1 MLSFLFLFL
10 SIAIV
15 VGQVSLD
22 RRTTVLTPHILF
34 QIYFIIQLPLN
45 LFLGT
50 NYYLPRFTALSPLTP
65 MSDIVWLGGLM
76 IIAQLIFVFVVH
88 AIGARPVT
96 GPVAMP
102 VTWPRT
108 RVNLICAG
116 IFLLGYLAFLGLVLI
131 NGGFAAFAETREA
144 WRTEGVG
151 GQGWVLFPA
160 TTMLA
165 IGMCATMLN
174 NVKQFTGRAGAVKL
188 FVLYLIAAFPAS
200 QLGFRALI
208 FLPLLQAGFFYH
220 SFIRPIPGK
229 YILIGSVALM
239 MAFTLYGIQRE
250 IPYAANYGSYLEY
263 LNYVY
268 LTRPDIT
275 YTVALRS
282 MGADIVQQ
290 TIDHMQTFSDYVL
303 FFPIFIEALTIAVP
317 SSLWS
322 GKPQPLSVKFSHD
335 IFGIEGGVSP
345 TILGEGYWHGGILGI
360 IALMTLAGLLH
371 AYFRSLQRNSKMSA
385 SSALLMLSLYPSL
398 IMMAE
403 AFQGYFNGIILI
415 CISNWLLGL
424 AIGAKRVPSSET
436 AAAISHDVT
445 PDRSATAS
453 SLTAR
458 TIVRPG

>member
-1 MLSFLFLFL
+1 MVGFLFLAL

-22 RRTTVLTPHILF
+22 RRTTALSPHILF

-50 NYYLPRFTALSPLTP
+50 NYYLPRFMALSPLTP
-65 MSDIVWLGGLM
+65 NSDILWLGGFMLM
-76 IIAQLIFVFVVH
+76 AQLTFVVVMY
-88 AIGARPVT
+88 AMSARPTPNTAPMV
-96 GPVAMP
+96 VA
-102 VTWPRT
+102 WPKT

-116 IFLLGYLAFLGLVLI
+116 IFLLGYLSFGGLIYI
-131 NGGFAAFAETREA
+131 NGGFAAFSETREA

-174 NVKQFTGRAGAVKL
+174 NVEQFTGRSGAIKL
-188 FVLYLIAAFPAS
+188 FLLYALAAFPAS

-208 FLPLLQAGFFYH
+208 FLPLLQAGYFYH
-220 SFIRPIPGK
+220 SFIRQIPGK
-229 YILIGSVALM
+229 YLSIAAVALM
-239 MAFTLYGIQRE
+239 MSFTLYGIQRE
-250 IPYAANYGSYLEY
+250 IPYASNYGSYLEY

-290 TIDHMQTFSDYVL
+290 TIDHMQTFGHYVL
-303 FFPIFIEALTIAVP
+303 LYPIFIEAFTIFIP
-317 SSLWS
+317 SSLWAD
-322 GKPQPLSVKFSHD
+322 KPQPLSVQFSHN

-345 TILGEGYWHGGILGI
+345 TILGEGYWHGGVLGI
-360 IALMTLAGLLH
+360 IALITLAALLH
-371 AYFRSLQRNSKMSA
+371 AYFRSLQRDSVINMSK
-385 SSALLMLSLYPSL
+385 ALLMLSIYPSL

-403 AFQGYFNGIILI
+403 AFQGYFNGIVLI
-415 CISNWLLGL
+415 IIANFLFRIAIAARPVPL
-424 AIGAKRVPSSET
+424 ATG
-436 AAAISHDVT
+436 
-445 PDRSATAS
+445 DRY
-453 SLTAR
+453 
-458 TIVRPG
+458 PGRAMAE

>member
-1 MLSFLFLFL
+1 MLSFLFLIL

-15 VGQVSLD
+15 IGQLGLD
-22 RRTTVLTPHILF
+22 RRITALSPHILF

-50 NYYLPRFTALSPLTP
+50 TYYLPRFTALSPLTP
-65 MSDIVWLGGLM
+65 ATDIAWLGSLM
-76 IIAQLIFVFVVH
+76 IMAQLIFVFVMY
-88 AIGARPVT
+88 AIGSRPAT
-96 GPVAMP
+96 GGAKYF
-102 VTWPRT
+102 VTWPRK
-108 RVNLICAG
+108 RVNLVCAG
-116 IFLLGYLAFLGLVLI
+116 IFLLGYLSFSGLIFI
-131 NGGFAAFAETREA
+131 NGGFAKFAETREA

-165 IGMCATMLN
+165 IAMCATMLN
-174 NVKQFTGRAGAVKL
+174 NANQFTGRVGAAKL
-188 FVLYLIAAFPAS
+188 LILYLIAAFPAS

-220 SFIRPIPGK
+220 SFIRRIPGK
-229 YILIGSVALM
+229 YILIGSFLLM
-239 MAFTLYGIQRE
+239 LAFTLYGIQRE
-250 IPYAANYGSYLEY
+250 IPYATNYGSYLEY
-263 LNYVY
+263 LNYIY

-290 TIDHMQTFSDYVL
+290 TIDHMQTFGHYIL
-303 FFPIFIEALTIAVP
+303 LFPIFIEALTIAVP
-317 SSLWS
+317 SSLWA

-345 TILGEGYWHGGILGI
+345 TILGEGYWHGGVLGI

-371 AYFRSLQRNSKMSA
+371 AYFRSLQRNRTTDP

-415 CISNWLLGL
+415 GIANWLFRF
-424 AIGAKRVPSSET
+424 AINGKRVRSSET
-436 AAAISHDVT
+436 AAPASHDVT
-445 PDRSATAS
+445 A
-453 SLTAR
+453 
-458 TIVRPG
+458 

>member
-15 VGQVSLD
+15 IGQVSLD
-22 RRTTVLTPHILF
+22 RRTTALSPHILF
-34 QIYFIIQLPLN
+34 QVYFIIQLPLN

-50 NYYLPRFTALSPLTP
+50 NYYLPRFEALSPLT
-65 MSDIVWLGGLM
+65 STADILWLGGFM
-76 IIAQLIFVFVVH
+76 IMAQVIFVFVMYS
-88 AIGARPVT
+88 IGTRPVA
-96 GPVAMP
+96 GPTPKP
-102 VTWPRT
+102 VVWPRT

-116 IFLLGYLAFLGLVLI
+116 IFLLGYVAFLGLVII

-144 WRTEGVG
+144 WRTAGVG

-165 IGMCATMLN
+165 IGMCATLLN
-174 NVKQFTGRAGAVKL
+174 NIDQFSGRTGAAKL
-188 FVLYLIAAFPAS
+188 FIIYLIAAFPAS

-220 SFIRPIPGK
+220 CYIRRIPGK
-229 YILIGSVALM
+229 YIVTGSILLM
-239 MAFTLYGIQRE
+239 IAFTLYGIQRE
-250 IPYAANYGSYLEY
+250 IPYASNYGSYLEY
-263 LNYVY
+263 LNYIT

-290 TIDHMQTFSDYVL
+290 TIDHMQTFGHYIL

-317 SSLWS
+317 SSLWP
-322 GKPQPLSVKFSHD
+322 GKPQPLSVQFSHD

-345 TILGEGYWHGGILGI
+345 TILGEGYWHGGVLGI

-371 AYFRSLQRNSKMSA
+371 AYFRSLQQRSKTNA

-403 AFQGYFNGIILI
+403 AFQGYFNGIVLI
-415 CISNWLLGL
+415 CIANWLFRR
-424 AIGAKRVPSSET
+424 AIGAKSLQSSDTGNPVPHDT
-436 AAAISHDVT
+436 AA
-445 PDRSATAS
+445 
-453 SLTAR
+453 
-458 TIVRPG
+458 

>member
-15 VGQVSLD
+15 VAQVSMD
-22 RRTTVLTPHILF
+22 RRTTALSPHILF
-34 QIYFIIQLPLN
+34 QIYYIIQLPLN

-65 MSDIVWLGGLM
+65 STDIVWLGGFMLM
-76 IIAQLIFVFVVH
+76 AQLIFVFVLY
-88 AIGARPVT
+88 AINTRPVT
-96 GPVAMP
+96 STVAPPV
-102 VTWPRT
+102 VWPRT

-116 IFLLGYLAFLGLVLI
+116 IFLLGYLAFVGLVVI
-131 NGGFAAFAETREA
+131 NGGFAAFSETREA

-165 IGMCATMLN
+165 IGMCATLLN
-174 NVKQFTGRAGAVKL
+174 NVEQFTGRMGALKL
-188 FVLYLIAAFPAS
+188 FGIYLIAAFPAS

-220 SFIRPIPGK
+220 SYIRPIPGK
-229 YILIGSVALM
+229 YILAGSLVLM
-239 MAFTLYGIQRE
+239 TAFTLYGIQRE
-250 IPYAANYGSYLEY
+250 IPYAANYGSYFEY
-263 LNYVY
+263 LHYITV
-268 LTRPDIT
+268 TRPDIT

-290 TIDHMQTFSDYVL
+290 TIDHMQTFGHYIL
-303 FFPIFIEALTIAVP
+303 FFPIFVEALTIAVP
-317 SSLWS
+317 SSLWP
-322 GKPQPLSVKFSHD
+322 GKPQPLSVQFSHD

-345 TILGEGYWHGGILGI
+345 TILGEGYWHGGVLGI
-360 IALMTLAGLLH
+360 IALLTLAGLLH
-371 AYFRSLQRNSKMSA
+371 AYFRSLQQRSRTSA

-403 AFQGYFNGIILI
+403 AFQGYFNGIVLI
-415 CISNWLLGL
+415 CIANWLFRSV
-424 AIGAKRVPSSET
+424 IGAKKAHSSDT
-436 AAAISHDVT
+436 AGPIPHEAPH
-445 PDRSATAS
+445 SATA
-453 SLTAR
+453 
-458 TIVRPG
+458 

>member
-15 VGQVSLD
+15 IGQVSLD
-22 RRTTVLTPHILF
+22 RRTTALSPHILF
-34 QIYFIIQLPLN
+34 QVYFIIQLPLN

-50 NYYLPRFTALSPLTP
+50 NYYLPRFVALSPLTS
-65 MSDIVWLGGLM
+65 MTDILWLGGFM
-76 IIAQLIFVFVVH
+76 IMAQLIFVLMMYAVS
-88 AIGARPVT
+88 ARPIT
-96 GPVAMP
+96 GSLA
-102 VTWPRT
+102 TSAIWPRT

-116 IFLLGYLAFLGLVLI
+116 IFLLGYLAFVGLVLI

-174 NVKQFTGRAGAVKL
+174 NVEQFTGRIGAMKL

-220 SFIRPIPGK
+220 SFIRPISGK
-229 YILIGSVALM
+229 YILFGSIVLM
-239 MAFTLYGIQRE
+239 LSFTLYGIQRE

-290 TIDHMQTFSDYVL
+290 AIDHMQTFGDYIL

-322 GKPQPLSVKFSHD
+322 GKPQPLSVQFSHN

-345 TILGEGYWHGGILGI
+345 TILGEGYWHGGVLGI
-360 IALMTLAGLLH
+360 VALMTLAGLLH
-371 AYFRSLQRNSKMSA
+371 AYFRSLQQGSRTSP

-403 AFQGYFNGIILI
+403 AFQGYFNGIVLI
-415 CISNWLLGL
+415 CIANWLFRLV
-424 AIGAKRVPSSET
+424 IGAKRAPLPMV
-436 AAAISHDVT
+436 
-445 PDRSATAS
+445 AS
-453 SLTAR
+453 PPPR
-458 TIVRPG
+458 

>member
-22 RRTTVLTPHILF
+22 RRTTALSPHILF
-34 QIYFIIQLPLN
+34 QVYFIIQLPLN

-50 NYYLPRFTALSPLTP
+50 NYYLPRFSALSPLT
-65 MSDIVWLGGLM
+65 STTDIAWLGGFMVL
-76 IIAQLIFVFVVH
+76 AQLVFVLAMY

-96 GPVAMP
+96 GSATPPVL
-102 VTWPRT
+102 WPRT

-131 NGGFAAFAETREA
+131 NGGFAAFAETREV

-165 IGMCATMLN
+165 IGMCATLLN
-174 NVKQFTGRAGAVKL
+174 NIEHFTGRVGAIKL
-188 FVLYLIAAFPAS
+188 FALYLVAAFPAS

-229 YILIGSVALM
+229 YILAGSLALM
-239 MAFTLYGIQRE
+239 IAFTLYGIQRE
-250 IPYAANYGSYLEY
+250 IPYASNYGSYLEY

-290 TIDHMQTFSDYVL
+290 TMDHMQTFGNYIL
-303 FFPIFIEALTIAVP
+303 FFPIFVEALTIAVP
-317 SSLWS
+317 SSLWP
-322 GKPQPLSVKFSHD
+322 GKPQPLSVQFSHD
-335 IFGIEGGVSP
+335 IFGREGGFSP
-345 TILGEGYWHGGILGI
+345 TILGEGYWHGGVLGI
-360 IALMTLAGLLH
+360 IALLTLAGILH
-371 AYFRSLQRNSKMSA
+371 AYFRSLQTKSKA
-385 SSALLMLSLYPSL
+385 NTSSALLMLSLYPSL

-415 CISNWLLGL
+415 AIANWLFRI
-424 AIGAKRVPSSET
+424 AIGAKRTSAPTTTDIPSQKP
-436 AAAISHDVT
+436 AI
-445 PDRSATAS
+445 
-453 SLTAR
+453 
-458 TIVRPG
+458 

>member
-10 SIAIV
+10 SIAV
-15 VGQVSLD
+15 VIGQVSLD
-22 RRTTVLTPHILF
+22 RRATALSPHILF

-50 NYYLPRFTALSPLTP
+50 TYYLPRFSALSPLTTTT
-65 MSDIVWLGGLM
+65 DIAWLGSFMLM
-76 IIAQLIFVFVVH
+76 AQLIFVFVIY

-96 GPVAMP
+96 GLAATPVI
-102 VTWPRT
+102 WPRT

-116 IFLLGYLAFLGLVLI
+116 IFLLGYLAFVGLVLI

-174 NVKQFTGRAGAVKL
+174 NVKQFTGRAGSVKL
-188 FVLYLIAAFPAS
+188 FALYLIAAFPAS

-220 SFIRPIPGK
+220 SFIRRIPGK
-229 YILIGSVALM
+229 YIAIGSVALM
-239 MAFTLYGIQRE
+239 LAFTLYGIQRE
-250 IPYAANYGSYLEY
+250 IPYASNYGSYLEY

-290 TIDHMQTFSDYVL
+290 TIDHMQTFGNYVL
-303 FFPIFIEALTIAVP
+303 FFPIFIEAVTIAVP
-317 SSLWS
+317 SSLWP

-345 TILGEGYWHGGILGI
+345 TILGEGYWHGGVLGI
-360 IALMTLAGLLH
+360 IALMTLAGCLH
-371 AYFRSLQRNSKMSA
+371 AYFRSLQLNSKTST
-385 SSALLMLSLYPSL
+385 SSGLIMLSLYPSL

-415 CISNWLLGL
+415 CIANWLFNL
-424 AIGAKRVPSSET
+424 AIGAKRVPSS
-436 AAAISHDVT
+436 AALPAPRDVT
-445 PDRSATAS
+445 T
-453 SLTAR
+453 
-458 TIVRPG
+458 